1 MDKKT
6 LLAIVLSFLILIIWQ
21 KFLVKP
27 PEKPAPGEEATTEEV
42 VEETMEAGEP
52 DTDKA
57 LEETTKTKLPGKKP
71 ATLGEEEGRVFLI
84 ETPKYVAA
92 LNTEGGRINSFF
104 LKDYA
109 KSIKKSSDPEVEKIE
124 DDSNPVEKRLEEVAD
139 RVNLVLE
146 DVEGFS
152 PKIVFDTNLE
162 EFNEE
167 IVYYTDAPD
176 IFTLEAGDEEKSVV
190 FVWEGE
196 NFRVEKTYTFNADTY
211 EVDFD
216 FEIYNLTDN
225 RVKGD
230 LDISL
235 YEYVKKEEKKSF
247 SLFRGYQFPASFL
260 VFTDGKV
267 EREVAAKV
275 KKGENKTI
283 KGDISWIGFDSKYF
297 MLALLTKDVPG
308 ETTEAVRLETE
319 LIEGVYRVGD
329 FSLSSGESFDG
340 DMGLYLGPKDPKS
353 MDEVGH
359 SLSEAI
365 DYGFFAF
372 LSIPLVKLLKFFYL
386 IFKNYGVA
394 IILLTVVVRLLLY
407 PITHKS
413 MKSMKDMQKI
423 QPLMKEIREKYKDDK
438 EKMNQEVMR
447 LYQTHKINPL
457 GGCLPLF
464 LQLPIFIA
472 LYKALYVAI
481 DLRHAPFWLWIQ
493 DLSDKDPYYVTP
505 IVMGLSYFLQQKL
518 TPTSADP
525 TQQKVMLMMPI
536 VFTVIFL
543 NLPSGLVLYFLIS
556 NILSIAQQLVTNKI
570 VKD

>member
-6 LLAIVLSFLILIIWQ
+6 LLAIVLSFLILLIWQ

-27 PEKPAPGEEATTEEV
+27 PEKPAPTEESATEEVAKEEATKAEEPDSEKTPVETAVPEPKVKKSPTHVEEV
-42 VEETMEAGEP
+42 
-52 DTDKA
+52 
-57 LEETTKTKLPGKKP
+57 
-71 ATLGEEEGRVFLI
+71 GREI
-84 ETPKYVAA
+84 KIATPKYNAV
-92 LNTEGGRINSFF
+92 LTTEGGRITAFKLN
-104 LKDYA
+104 DY
-109 KSIKKSSDPEVEKIE
+109 SETIEENSDPVDI
-124 DDSNPVEKRLEEVAD
+124 VLEEVKG
-139 RVNLVLE
+139 L
-146 DVEGFS
+146 S
-152 PKIVFDTNLE
+152 PKIAFDTNLE
-162 EFNEE
+162 EFSENILYGTEAVDEIELNE
-167 IVYYTDAPD
+167 
-176 IFTLEAGDEEKSVV
+176 GDEPKSVV

-196 NFRVEKTYTFNADTY
+196 NFRVEKSYTFNPENY
-211 EVDFD
+211 GVDFD
-216 FEIYNLTDN
+216 FKIYNLTDN

-230 LDISL
+230 LNVSL
-235 YEYVKKEEKKSF
+235 FEYVKKEEKKSF

-260 VFTDGKV
+260 VFSNGKV

-275 KKGENKTI
+275 KEGEEKVV

-297 MLALLTKDVPG
+297 MLSLLIKDVPG

-319 LIEGVYRVGD
+319 LIEGVYKIGD
-329 FSLSSGESFDG
+329 FSLSAGESFEG
-340 DMGLYLGPKDPKS
+340 DMGLYLGPKDPKT

-372 LSIPLVKLLKFFYL
+372 LSIPLVKLLKLFFL

-493 DLSDKDPYYVTP
+493 DLSAKDPYYVTP

-518 TPTSADP
+518 TPTGADP
-525 TQQKVMLMMPI
+525 TQQKVMLAMPV

-543 NLPSGLVLYFLIS
+543 NLPSGLVLYFLVS
-556 NILSIAQQLVTNKI
+556 NLLSIAQQLVTNKI
-570 VKD
+570 TKD

>member
-6 LLAIVLSFLILIIWQ
+6 LLAIVLSFLILIVWQ
-21 KFLVKP
+21 KFMVKP
-27 PEKPAPGEEATTEEV
+27 QVMPAPTEKTTTEEV
-42 VEETMEAGEP
+42 VKDDSAKVEETTPE
-52 DTDKA
+52 DTI
-57 LEETTKTKLPGKKP
+57 EETTKSKPTEKKP
-71 ATLGEEEGRVFLI
+71 VTTIEEEGRVI
-84 ETPKYVAA
+84 EITTPKYVAK
-92 LNTEGGRINSFF
+92 LTTEGGRIVSF
-104 LKDYA
+104 LLNDYA
-109 KSIKKSSDPEVEKIE
+109 ETIEEKSP
-124 DDSNPVEKRLEEVAD
+124 PVDLI
-139 RVNLVLE
+139 LE
-146 DVEGFS
+146 DVKGLS
-152 PKIVFDTNLE
+152 PKIAFDTNLE
-162 EFNEE
+162 KFNEE
-167 IVYYTDAPD
+167 IVYHTDAAD
-176 IFTLEAGDEEKSVV
+176 ELKLEVGDEEKSVV

-196 NFRVEKTYTFNADTY
+196 NFRVEKIYTFNTENY
-211 EVDFD
+211 GVDLD
-216 FEIYNLTDN
+216 FKIYNLTEQKI
-225 RVKGD
+225 KGD
-230 LDISL
+230 LNISL
-235 YEYVKKEEKKSF
+235 FEFVKVEEKSSF

-260 VFTDGKV
+260 VFANDDV
-267 EREVAAKV
+267 EREVVAKV
-275 KKGENKTI
+275 KTGEEVDV
-283 KGDISWIGFDSKYF
+283 KGDISWFGFDSKYF
-297 MLALLTKDVPG
+297 LLALLVKDMPG
-308 ETTEAVRLETE
+308 RETEAIRLETE

-329 FSLSSGESFDG
+329 FSLAAGESFEG
-340 DMGLYLGPKDPKS
+340 DMGLYLGPKDAKP
-353 MDEVGH
+353 MDKVGH
-359 SLSEAI
+359 SLSDAI

-372 LSIPLVKLLKFFYL
+372 LSIPLIRLLKFFFL

-394 IILLTVVVRLLLY
+394 IIFLTIVVRLLLY

-438 EKMNQEVMR
+438 EKMNKEVMN

-481 DLRHAPFWLWIQ
+481 DLRHAPFMLWIQ
-493 DLSDKDPYYVTP
+493 DLSEMDPYYVTP

-543 NLPSGLVLYFLIS
+543 NLPSGLVLYFFIS

-570 VKD
+570 TKD

>member
-6 LLAIVLSFLILIIWQ
+6 LLAIVLSFLILLIWQ
-21 KFLVKP
+21 KFLMKT
-27 PEKPAPGEEATTEEV
+27 PEKPAPGEEITTEEGV
-42 VEETMEAGEP
+42 
-52 DTDKA
+52 K
-57 LEETTKTKLPGKKP
+57 EETTKPEEPDVEETVKETAKPEPRGKKSP
-71 ATLGEEEGRVFLI
+71 TSAEEVGREIEIVTPRYTATL
-84 ETPKYVAA
+84 T
-92 LNTEGGRINSFF
+92 TEGGRITAFK

-109 KSIKKSSDPEVEKIE
+109 ETIEENSSRVDIV
-124 DDSNPVEKRLEEVAD
+124 LEEVKG
-139 RVNLVLE
+139 L
-146 DVEGFS
+146 S
-152 PKIVFDTNLE
+152 PKIAFDTNLE
-162 EFNEE
+162 EFSED
-167 IVYYTDAPD
+167 IVYST
-176 IFTLEAGDEEKSVV
+176 EAENKIVLIEGDEPESIVLA
-190 FVWEGE
+190 WEGE
-196 NFRVEKTYTFNADTY
+196 NFRVEKIYTFNSETY
-211 EVDFD
+211 GVDFD
-216 FEIYNLTDN
+216 FKIYNLTDN
-225 RVKGD
+225 KVKGD
-230 LDISL
+230 LNVSL
-235 YEYVKKEEKKSF
+235 YEYVKTEEKKSF

-275 KKGENKTI
+275 KKGEEKVV

-308 ETTEAVRLETE
+308 ETTEAIRQETE
-319 LIEGVYRVGD
+319 LIEGVYKVGD
-329 FSLSSGESFDG
+329 FSLSSGESFEG
-340 DMGLYLGPKDPKS
+340 DMGLYLGPKDPKA
-353 MDEVGH
+353 MDEVGF

-372 LSIPLVKLLKFFYL
+372 LSIPLVKLLKFFFQ

-493 DLSDKDPYYVTP
+493 DLSEKDPYYVTP

-518 TPTSADP
+518 TPSGADP
-525 TQQKVMLMMPI
+525 TQQKVMLMMPV

-543 NLPSGLVLYFLIS
+543 NLPSGLVLYFLVS

-570 VKD
+570 TKD

>member
-27 PEKPAPGEEATTEEV
+27 PEKPAPGEESTTEEITKEESTKTDEPDAEKTPV
-42 VEETMEAGEP
+42 ETAKPEPKGKKSPTPVEEAGRE
-52 DTDKA
+52 
-57 LEETTKTKLPGKKP
+57 
-71 ATLGEEEGRVFLI
+71 I
-84 ETPKYVAA
+84 EITTPKYNAV
-92 LNTEGGRINSFF
+92 LTTEGGRISSFRLNDYSEAIEENS
-104 LKDYA
+104 
-109 KSIKKSSDPEVEKIE
+109 P
-124 DDSNPVEKRLEEVAD
+124 PVDIILEEVKD
-139 RVNLVLE
+139 L
-146 DVEGFS
+146 S
-152 PKIVFDTNLE
+152 PKIAFDTNLE
-162 EFNEE
+162 EFSED
-167 IVYYTDAPD
+167 IVYATEATDK
-176 IFTLEAGDEEKSVV
+176 IELNEGDEPKSVV
-190 FVWEGE
+190 LVWEGE
-196 NFRVEKTYTFNADTY
+196 NFRVEKSYTFNPDTY
-211 EVDFD
+211 GIDFD
-216 FEIYNLTDN
+216 FKIYNLTDKK
-225 RVKGD
+225 VKGD
-230 LDISL
+230 LDVSL
-235 YEYVKKEEKKSF
+235 FEYVKKEEKKSF
-247 SLFRGYQFPASFL
+247 SLFSGYQFPASFL
-260 VFTDGKV
+260 VFINGKV

-275 KKGENKTI
+275 KEGEDKVI

-297 MLALLTKDVPG
+297 MLALLIKEVPG
-308 ETTEAVRLETE
+308 ETTEAIRLETE

-329 FSLSSGESFDG
+329 FSLSAGESFEG
-340 DMGLYLGPKDPKS
+340 DMGLYLGPKDPKA

-372 LSIPLVKLLKFFYL
+372 LSIPLVKLLKFFFI

-423 QPLMKEIREKYKDDK
+423 QPLMKEIREKYKNDK

-493 DLSDKDPYYVTP
+493 DLSEKDPYYVTP

-518 TPTSADP
+518 TPTGADP
-525 TQQKVMLMMPI
+525 TQQKIMLMMPI

-543 NLPSGLVLYFLIS
+543 NLPSGLVLYFLVS